1 MASTF
6 CNVIYC
12 FPFCCPYKNCPKKFP
27 ISYTSKFVY
36 IVGVYIGKSGFDWQ
50 HSQCF
55 PNFPF

>member
-36 IVGVYIGKSGFDWQ
+36 IVGVYIGKVWL
-50 HSQCF
+50 
-55 PNFPF
+55 